1 MVEFMA
7 LWDLARI
14 YSGRDEKIGTGDR
27 QDPSGRE
34 VESKEVWNEWGHGR
48 HQKT

>member
-34 VESKEVWNEWGHGR
+34 VESKEVRNEWGHGR
-48 HQKT
+48 HQKA